1 MRSTIDHA
9 GRVVIP
15 KAVRESAGLR
25 PGAELEIEYRDGRV
39 EIEPVRKKVKLVRKS
54 GVLVAVP
61 SPGSPKVT
69 VDQVNRIIRDLR
81 ERRLNL

>member
-15 KAVRESAGLR
+15 KALRESAGLR
-25 PGAELEIEYRDGRV
+25 PGCELEIEYRDGKV
-39 EIEPVRKKVKLVRKS
+39 EIEPVRQKVRLVRKS

-61 SPGSPKVT
+61 PPGLPKVT
-69 VDQVNRIIRDLR
+69 TEQVNRMIRDLR
-81 ERRLNL
+81 ERRLNP